1 VVNAAGTPVR
11 QRLTPFPV
19 GSDGSIP
26 DLVGVGLEPPPTSP
40 VSEVDAANVL
50 TRIAQRQTNQV
61 TIQTPRFYSQ
71 AGDMLGM
78 AIIHR
83 QFTNVDANGKVIP
96 TTNSGGKPVDN
107 YSIKVKLLTMLPPVK

>member
-1 VVNAAGTPVR
+1 
-11 QRLTPFPV
+11 
-19 GSDGSIP
+19 
-26 DLVGVGLEPPPTSP
+26 
-40 VSEVDAANVL
+40 
-50 TRIAQRQTNQV
+50 
-61 TIQTPRFYSQ
+61 
-71 AGDMLGM
+71 MLGM